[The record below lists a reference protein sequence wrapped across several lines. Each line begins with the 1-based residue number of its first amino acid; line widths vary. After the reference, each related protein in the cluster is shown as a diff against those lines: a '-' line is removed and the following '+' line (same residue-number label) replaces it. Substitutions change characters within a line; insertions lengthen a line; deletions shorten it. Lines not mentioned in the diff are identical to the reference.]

1 MFSRLVRTV
10 VWSSLAAA
18 LAAPVSAQQPRPDN
32 TGVNK
37 QKQPTADQQ
46 SNDKNDVAITKKI
59 RKAITDDKSL
69 STYAHNIKIVTQ
81 NGRVTLRGPVQTE
94 SDKKQIEAKAV
105 EVAGAGRVK
114 NEISIAGPSTK
125 STPKSKR

>member
-1 MFSRLVRTV
+1 MFSRLARSV
-10 VWSSLAAA
+10 VWLSLVGTM
-18 LAAPVSAQQPRPDN
+18 AAPAAAQQPRPDN

-46 SNDKNDVAITKKI
+46 SNDKDDIAITQKI
-59 RKAITDDKSL
+59 RQAITDDKTL

-81 NGRVTLRGPVQTE
+81 HGRVTLRGPVQTT
-94 SDKKQIEAKAV
+94 DDRKKIEAKAV

-114 NEISIAGPSTK
+114 NEISIAGASTK
-125 STPKSKR
+125 STPKSKA